1 MDFRRELPVRMLQDT
16 GCKEATALNAIAVL
30 LGVVAAI
37 VDVSLIF
44 ANLQN
49 PESGSFDITMLTAE
63 PFVESFW
70 LTVVIVTAVALAGI
84 AVLLL
89 RRRTLLHAKAA
100 DAE

>member
-1 MDFRRELPVRMLQDT
+1 
-16 GCKEATALNAIAVL
+16 
-30 LGVVAAI
+30 
-37 VDVSLIF
+37 VSLIF

-49 PESGSFDITMLTAE
+49 PESGSFDITMLAAE

-70 LTVVIVTAVALAGI
+70 LTVVVITVVALLGI

-89 RRRTLLHAKAA
+89 RRRALLRAR